1 MDIGTLIRF
10 LNWFLML
17 VLPILLGI
25 ILTHKFRISWRIW
38 LIGASTFIISQ
49 IFHLPFNRY
58 ILDPILVNI
67 QQTLPEVYALILISL
82 LLGLSVGIFEECSRY
97 GMYRWWLKDN
107 RSWRSAIIA
116 GAGHGGLESIILG
129 VLVMLTFFNLMA
141 YRNIDLS
148 NLNLPPEQLDLARQQ
163 IQLYWSLPW
172 YDSLLGALER
182 AFTIPFHIAASV
194 LVLQVFTR
202 KPGHQAFLWLALAIS
217 YHAVMDAVV
226 VFINSEWG
234 TYAAEAFLFVTVF
247 VDIIIILVLRQP
259 EPEPASPIINSKTN
273 EPIVFTPAQIE
284 ESSDN
289 LEKTRYQ

>member
-1 MDIGTLIRF
+1 
-10 LNWFLML
+10 
-17 VLPILLGI
+17 
-25 ILTHKFRISWRIW
+25 
-38 LIGASTFIISQ
+38 
-49 IFHLPFNRY
+49 
-58 ILDPILVNI
+58 
-67 QQTLPEVYALILISL
+67 
-82 LLGLSVGIFEECSRY
+82 
-97 GMYRWWLKDN
+97 MYRWWLKDN
-107 RSWRSAIIA
+107 RSWRSAIVA

-182 AFTIPFHIAASV
+182 ALTIPFHIAASV

-217 YHAVMDAVV
+217 YHAAMDAAV

-259 EPEPASPIINSKTN
+259 EPEPASPFIISKTN

-284 ESSDN
+284 ETSDN
-289 LEKTRYQ
+289 LDKTRYQ